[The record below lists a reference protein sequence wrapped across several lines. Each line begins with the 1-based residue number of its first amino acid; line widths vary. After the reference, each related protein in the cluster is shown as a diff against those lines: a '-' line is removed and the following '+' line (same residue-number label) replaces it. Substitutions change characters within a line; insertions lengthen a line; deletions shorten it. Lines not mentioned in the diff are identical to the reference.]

1 MKYHDMRGP
10 VGPVRPLVLDGP
22 VLQSTDPLAVLDV
35 SPLVRA
41 VASFLVV
48 LLVGG
53 VIIFQYGGRL
63 DAAVDA
69 TSDRP
74 VSSVLYGVVA
84 IGVAVF
90 LVGYAFSQLT
100 TLGATTLVFTLSV
113 VVLGGILSALGGFGF
128 VVVGLWVTRLLDAG
142 DPWVGVVT
150 AGTVGAL
157 AWFLL
162 PALVALVVWFGIAAV
177 GIGGPARVWMHADRA
192 EREMN

>member
-1 MKYHDMRGP
+1 MRA
-10 VGPVRPLVLDGP
+10 LAFNSP

-35 SPLVRA
+35 PPLVRA

-53 VIIFQYGGRL
+53 AIIYQYGGRL

-69 TSDRP
+69 TTEEP
-74 VSSVLYGVVA
+74 LSSVLYGVVA

-90 LVGYAFSQLT
+90 LIGYAFSQLS
-100 TLGATTLVFTLSV
+100 TLGATALVFTLSV
-113 VVLGGILSALGGFGF
+113 VILGGILSVLGGFGF
-128 VVVGLWVTRLLDAG
+128 VVVGLSVTRLLDTG
-142 DPWVGVVT
+142 DPWIGLVT

>member
-1 MKYHDMRGP
+1 MRA
-10 VGPVRPLVLDGP
+10 LVFDGP
-22 VLQSTDPLAVLDV
+22 VLQSTDSLAVLDV
-35 SPLVRA
+35 PPLVRA

-53 VIIFQYGGRL
+53 AIIYQYGGRL

-69 TSDRP
+69 TTDEP

-90 LVGYAFSQLT
+90 LVGYAFSQLS
-100 TLGATTLVFTLSV
+100 TLGATALVFTLSV
-113 VVLGGILSALGGFGF
+113 VILGGILSVLGGFGF

-142 DPWVGVVT
+142 DPWIGLVT